1 MELKKLIREA
11 LLNEIEKPMVLK
23 ESVDISDNLKY
34 HIQENLTL
42 TENIFRVYSK
52 KYFELINEVR
62 SLYNEGKIE

>member
-52 KYFELINEVR
+52 KYF
-62 SLYNEGKIE
+62 S